1 MQTPELCRAT
11 VIAASRRRHAGCEE
25 SGHSE
30 AAPVAPMGPPRRA
43 DNFFEGIP
51 MSKCR
56 AVLAA
61 ALLGA
66 GAASSHA
73 TVVALAADGA
83 WNAFN
88 VDALVARSSGVEWI
102 DSANTLSPG
111 FGTPLEFTF
120 TVPGGS
126 RGRLTVVDAGFSG
139 DTFRVDDAGRPL
151 GTTSA
156 VVVQTFSAGSVDV
169 GTNFD
174 AALADL
180 RFSRATFDLDPG
192 AWRIGGALE
201 QSVLDGGGAAL
212 DSTIGALKLSI
223 FAVPEPSSWT
233 TLAAGLATLVFIRR
247 HRRD

>member
-1 MQTPELCRAT
+1 M
-11 VIAASRRRHAGCEE
+11 SRCH
-25 SGHSE
+25 
-30 AAPVAPMGPPRRA
+30 
-43 DNFFEGIP
+43 
-51 MSKCR
+51 

-88 VDALVARSSGVEWI
+88 VDALVARSFGVEWI
-102 DSANTLSPG
+102 DNANTLSPG

-139 DTFRVDDAGRPL
+139 DTFRVGDAGRPL
-151 GTTSA
+151 GSTSA
-156 VVVQTFSAGSVDV
+156 VPPQTFDAGSADI
-169 GTNFD
+169 GTDFD
-174 AALADL
+174 AALADA
-180 RFSRATFDLDPG
+180 RFSRVVFDLDPG
-192 AWRIGGALE
+192 AHRIGGALD
-201 QSVLDGGGAAL
+201 QSVLDGSGTPL

-223 FAVPEPSSWT
+223 FAVPEPSAWT
-233 TLAAGLATLVFIRR
+233 TLTASLATLVFVRR
-247 HRRD
+247 RRRD